1 MNSIQQFL
9 SSLPPAL
16 ICLVIGASVAAESGL
31 TVGMILP
38 GITAL
43 LLLGFFAHST
53 LVPLPAA
60 LITAIVAGLAGT
72 SYAYLTGHRLG
83 ARARATRWGSWIGN
97 DRWAQADEFFERR
110 GALAVTVGQFVVGAR
125 TLVPRLAGMHG
136 RRYSR
141 FAAAS
146 VPAVLVW
153 ATGFTLAGYLAG
165 ASYQHVSAS
174 FGTATSALLVAVGT
188 LTVLL
193 LTGRWVAR
201 HRLPVHAAITAAA
214 RLPLLRGWARRH
226 RGYLRRLDTRLSPRA
241 ALAVNVLA
249 VLAVAVG
256 LAALTVVATRFVTA
270 SGLHAVDHAIARW
283 TADHDDDRLNH
294 AALATVSVLRA
305 PFAVIVAAVIAIVA
319 AVRSRRAAR
328 NTTSAVLAT
337 GGAFAPLL
345 ILALTSDWL
354 TPAATPLN
362 PVLAQDLFPT
372 QTAVITCTATL
383 AAWYAARDR
392 SWPIAT
398 TCWTSAA
405 ILTAALAGARIYSGF
420 AATSDTLSAVLL
432 GSAWT
437 VLVTVTFR
445 HHPHPAEND
454 LPLSPAQPLLNN
466 PL

>member
-38 GITAL
+38 GTTAL

-193 LTGRWVAR
+193 LTGRWSPATACPSTPR
-201 HRLPVHAAITAAA
+201 SPPPLGCPCSEAGRADTAATCDA
-214 RLPLLRGWARRH
+214 STPG
-226 RGYLRRLDTRLSPRA
+226 SPR
-241 ALAVNVLA
+241 
-249 VLAVAVG
+249 G
-256 LAALTVVATRFVTA
+256 L
-270 SGLHAVDHAIARW
+270 RW
-283 TADHDDDRLNH
+283 
-294 AALATVSVLRA
+294 
-305 PFAVIVAAVIAIVA
+305 
-319 AVRSRRAAR
+319 RS
-328 NTTSAVLAT
+328 
-337 GGAFAPLL
+337 
-345 ILALTSDWL
+345 
-354 TPAATPLN
+354 
-362 PVLAQDLFPT
+362 
-372 QTAVITCTATL
+372 
-383 AAWYAARDR
+383 
-392 SWPIAT
+392 
-398 TCWTSAA
+398 TCWPSSPS
-405 ILTAALAGARIYSGF
+405 RSG
-420 AATSDTLSAVLL
+420 
-432 GSAWT
+432 WP
-437 VLVTVTFR
+437 R
-445 HHPHPAEND
+445 
-454 LPLSPAQPLLNN
+454 
-466 PL
+466 